1 MILKNSVRMFD
12 RYIKEKIDSKVLGV
26 LESNLPTAV
35 VQVQDDALSKLKSA
49 ANITELSEY
58 NSESI
63 RLDLA
68 SQLTDSGEEACVITC
83 VLCNDYLKKG
93 NPDEKVRKALGFS
106 FAAGHLID
114 SKNFKLF
121 KKGSEC
127 SLETD
132 RKLWFSFRCNAC
144 EHHLTLIR
152 KKAVDFSSEVLSR
165 EKRSMKVTKNIIS
178 IAIACV
184 KSNSAAMHF
193 TPLLSTIH
201 EAGCDIGNIGH
212 SR

>member
-1 MILKNSVRMFD
+1 MDL
-12 RYIKEKIDSKVLGV
+12 
-26 LESNLPTAV
+26 T
-35 VQVQDDALSKLKSA
+35 
-49 ANITELSEY
+49 SE
-58 NSESI
+58 
-63 RLDLA
+63 
-68 SQLTDSGEEACVITC
+68 LTDSGEEVGVITC
-83 VLCNDYLKKG
+83 VLCNDYMKKG
-93 NPDEKVRKALGFS
+93 NPAEKVKNALGSS

-114 SKNFKLF
+114 SKKFKLF

-127 SLETD
+127 SLESD
-132 RKLWFSFRCNAC
+132 RKLWFSFRFNAA
-144 EHHLTLIR
+144 EHHLTLIH

-165 EKRSMKVTKNIIS
+165 EKRSNKVTKKIIS

-193 TPLLSTIH
+193 TPLLSTMH